1 MKIFSFRIK
10 KTNRRKS
17 LITNAIIFSMLFVVL
32 AFSYAG
38 GTLQVFNKAKGE
50 EAIYFGDRASN
61 KVSLMVNV
69 YWGDEFINPMLKVF
83 KEKNC
88 TTTFFV
94 GGVWASKNA
103 EILNKIIE
111 YGHEIGNHGYYH
123 KDQNKISQEENYKEI
138 SQTHQIVKSL
148 SGLEMNL
155 FAPPSGAYND
165 TTLSVAS
172 SLGYKTIMWTLD
184 TIDWRDQDKNLIT
197 SRATKN
203 VKGGDLILMHPTKET
218 LNALPDIIDTLKA
231 KGLEIT
237 PVTETLGC
245 GL

>member
-10 KTNRRKS
+10 KTNRKKTI
-17 LITNAIIFSMLFVVL
+17 ITNLVIFSMLFVVF

-38 GTLQVFNKAKGE
+38 GTLQVFNKTGGAK
-50 EAIYFGDRASN
+50 AIYSGDANSN

-69 YWGDEFINPMLKVF
+69 YWGDEFLQPMLDVL

-103 EILNKIIE
+103 EMLNTIVE
-111 YGHEIGNHGYYH
+111 YGHELGNHGYYH
-123 KDQNKISQEENYKEI
+123 KDQNKISAEENYKEI

-148 SGLEMNL
+148 TGVEMSL

-165 TTLSVAS
+165 TTLSVAT

-184 TIDWRDQDKNLIT
+184 TIDWRDKDRNLII

-203 VKGGDLILMHPTKET
+203 VKGGDLILMHPTAKT
-218 LNALPDIIDTLKA
+218 LEALPEIIDTIYA
-231 KGLEIT
+231 KGLEVV
-237 PVTETLGC
+237 PVTNTLG
-245 GL
+245 